1 MLLIGLTGS
10 LATGKSTVSNIL
22 RSAPY
27 DLPIID
33 ADLLARQV
41 VEPGTYG
48 YSKVVKAFGPT
59 TPDLLLPP
67 PKPDGE
73 GEASEKDSGQEADHL
88 EKRDKSRPI
97 NRAVLGRRVFGSTPD
112 RVRDRKVL
120 NGIIH
125 PLVRL
130 AIAKA
135 ILYHYV
141 RGYWAVVLDIPLLF
155 ESGLDIFCGVVV
167 MVAVRDAEVQMQR
180 LRERDSG
187 LSAQEA
193 EERVGSQMQVMEK
206 VERTIFRGPRKGVVI
221 YNDGTMN
228 DLRDEIDVAIK
239 RVESQGGGTWKRVWL
254 WGSPLAVFIFAL
266 WEIILSYSARRR
278 FGQNRRKR
286 SS

>member
-22 RSAPY
+22 RSSPY

-48 YSKVVKAFGPT
+48 YSKVVKTFGPT
-59 TPDLLLPP
+59 TPDLLLPA

-73 GEASEKDSGQEADHL
+73 GGASEKISGREPDHP
-88 EKRDKSRPI
+88 EMGDKGRPI

-135 ILYHYV
+135 VLHHYV
-141 RGYWAVVLDIPLLF
+141 RGYWAVLLDIPLLF
-155 ESGLDIFCGVVV
+155 ESGLDIFCGVVF

-180 LRERDSG
+180 LRDRDGG

-206 VERTIFRGPRKGVVI
+206 VKRTMSRGTRKGVVI
-221 YNDGTMN
+221 YNDSTRE
-228 DLRDEIDVAIK
+228 DLHDEVDVAIK
-239 RVESQGGGTWKRVWL
+239 RVEAQGGGTWKRVWL
-254 WGSPLAVFIFAL
+254 WGSPLAVLIFAL
-266 WEIILSYSARRR
+266 WEIILSYRARRR
-278 FGQNRRKR
+278 FEQNNRRKDV
-286 SS
+286 